1 MEKVFNS
8 LSPPQR
14 FIYPAISVII
24 PMYNAEKYIGECLDS
39 ILAQTF
45 QNFEV
50 IVVDDCSTDN
60 SAAVVKSYAENFGG
74 RLRLERMLKNSGSGA
89 MPRNKGIYLSRG
101 DYLLIIDNDDAIT
114 STALEELYSVAKN
127 FDADVV
133 ACEKYYQ
140 ISEQFWNDAEFRKK
154 LQPLIW
160 RPGSFVDRPTLL
172 TDNILERLHLCAK
185 RYFVWNVWSKLIR
198 RDLILKN
205 EFYFSDTIVDDMVF
219 TICLLCTAEKFVLV
233 PNVINYYQMREGSV
247 SYNSNKHDE
256 KFFRK
261 YVKAFAA
268 AFRYLDK
275 FLNEREP
282 FRGNSYIKYI
292 IFEICWSELLVGYL
306 FHMYNQIEAYKF
318 DKILMEELSADD
330 NLALAAYTFN
340 MGATYRLRFSQAQQH
355 IAALESELARLKAK
369 E

>member
-1 MEKVFNS
+1 MIN
-8 LSPPQR
+8 
-14 FIYPAISVII
+14 PAVSIII
-24 PMYNAEKYIGECLDS
+24 PMYNAEKYIAVCLES
-39 ILAQTF
+39 ILVQTF
-45 QNFEV
+45 QSFEV

-60 SAAVVKSYAENFGG
+60 SAAVVKSYAEKFGG
-74 RLRLERMLKNSGSGA
+74 RLRLERTLKNSGGGGV
-89 MPRNKGIYLSRG
+89 PRNKGLLLSRG
-101 DYLLIIDNDDAIT
+101 EYISFLDADDAIT
-114 STALEELYSVAKN
+114 PTAFEELYSIAKD

-133 ACEKYYQ
+133 ACERYY
-140 ISEQFWNDAEFRKK
+140 EVPDQFWNDAEFRKQ
-154 LQPLIW
+154 LQPLNW
-160 RPGSFVDRPTLL
+160 RTGSFVDKPAFL
-172 TDNILERLHLCAK
+172 TNDILERLQLLNP
-185 RYFVWNVWSKLIR
+185 RYLLWNVWSKLIR
-198 RDLILKN
+198 RDLIFQN
-205 EFYFSDTIVDDMVF
+205 EFGFSDTIVEDVVF

-233 PNVINYYQMREGSV
+233 PNVVNYYRVLEV
-247 SYNSNKHDE
+247 SISHNNRLDE

-268 AFRYLDK
+268 TFRYLDK
-275 FLNEREP
+275 FLNERKM

-306 FHMYNQIEAYKF
+306 FHMYNQIAAHNF

-340 MGATYRLRFSQAQQH
+340 MGAVYRLRFSQAQQH